1 MIRPRITIN
10 CRLINKVS
18 LGNCLARHTQLSL
31 HYIIR
36 ITVHAIS
43 NYSMLLSRLI
53 TEEIFRDR
61 MESSPV
67 INVTG
72 PCQEST
78 SLPPIVYC
86 ISIKRGGRERLR
98 EWCVLEILASFIA
111 ILHLKALYPNK
122 GFPISRF
129 VSIFQDTD
137 TVTAKKELTPPPLY
151 SRRRARKINRILC
164 KVWKSEKGVD
174 RSLQRQTNTWR
185 ELIRER
191 RASKRKRKRQRKEKG
206 GGRGEERKKRKLR

>member
-43 NYSMLLSRLI
+43 KYYSMLLSRLI

-61 MESSPV
+61 MESSPI

-86 ISIKRGGRERLR
+86 ISIKRGREG
-98 EWCVLEILASFIA
+98 
-111 ILHLKALYPNK
+111 KA
-122 GFPISRF
+122 
-129 VSIFQDTD
+129 
-137 TVTAKKELTPPPLY
+137 
-151 SRRRARKINRILC
+151 
-164 KVWKSEKGVD
+164 
-174 RSLQRQTNTWR
+174 
-185 ELIRER
+185 ER
-191 RASKRKRKRQRKEKG
+191 MVCPRDS
-206 GGRGEERKKRKLR
+206 RKLYRDSTFKSTLSE

>member
-43 NYSMLLSRLI
+43 KYYSMLLSRLI

-61 MESSPV
+61 MESSPI

-111 ILHLKALYPNK
+111 TLHLKALYPNK
-122 GFPISRF
+122 GFPSFAVRLDF
-129 VSIFQDTD
+129 
-137 TVTAKKELTPPPLY
+137 PGY
-151 SRRRARKINRILC
+151 GYGYR
-164 KVWKSEKGVD
+164 EKRVNSPA
-174 RSLQRQTNTWR
+174 SLQPPSCQKN
-185 ELIRER
+185 
-191 RASKRKRKRQRKEKG
+191 
-206 GGRGEERKKRKLR
+206 